1 MDEEIKTAEAWA
13 TELGHLPEFVT
24 PPAPKGMPKK
34 AMRAVYNRK
43 AQLFLSTKAHH
54 SWPVGKELT
63 KAEYLEVRRSFHH
76 PRVSVR
82 S

>member
-54 SWPVGKELT
+54 GWPVGKELT
-63 KAEYLEVRRSFHH
+63 KAEYLEAVEASTTHVFR
-76 PRVSVR
+76 
-82 S
+82 